1 MQCSSSQGTWK
12 LSAVKVNVSDFQK
25 KTFVHVVDDEIDAAA
40 IGQITELD
48 NGKLCVMIQGKQKIL
63 GHTSQYLL
71 IFKHTIS
78 AAIYCETWNLVCF
91 VCFQAQSAEV
101 FPYKQVDAM

>member
-40 IGQITELD
+40 IGQIT
-48 NGKLCVMIQGKQKIL
+48 
-63 GHTSQYLL
+63 
-71 IFKHTIS
+71 
-78 AAIYCETWNLVCF
+78 
-91 VCFQAQSAEV
+91 
-101 FPYKQVDAM
+101 